1 MKKIIVILFAIISMF
16 ALTSCSV
23 DDAQVENIV
32 FESQTV
38 AYDGKSHSL
47 CVENLPDG
55 YTVEYSLTDAI
66 EVGVYYI
73 DARVYNS
80 KGDMVVIK
88 SATLTIMERT
98 IIELPLV

>member
-1 MKKIIVILFAIISMF
+1 MKRVIVILIAVISMF
-16 ALTSCSV
+16 TLVSCSF
-23 DDAQVENIV
+23 DNAQLEEIV

-38 AYDGKSHSL
+38 AYDGNAHNL
-47 CVENLPDG
+47 IVENLPEG
-55 YTVEYSLTDAI
+55 YTVEYSLTDVV

-73 DARVYNS
+73 DARIYDS

-98 IIELPLV
+98 TIELPLV